1 MIANPIIRK
10 EVLSSLRTNKAIILQ
25 VLFLLVLAALVWVF
39 WPVGGLQDIGGQ
51 KARNLLAI
59 IAIGELLMV
68 AMFSSAFTAAAITT
82 EKERNT
88 WEVLFSSS
96 MKPWEIALGKMSG
109 SLSFLLLL
117 VFSGIPA
124 LAALFLLGGVQ
135 GTEVIAVI
143 GVLFLTAIYL
153 GMIGLLVSSL
163 MHRSY
168 RSVIVAYG
176 IVLVVCFVVAVP
188 AWPVSASG
196 NAGGL
201 LARQEPGVQKVLHV
215 VASLSPLQAMLS
227 VVIPGSDY
235 TLGAAGMPD
244 YWRLF
249 IPISCLVILG
259 TGLAGLYKLRQ
270 PIKVHRQLAKLK
282 VIERGQVSARTF
294 LFIVDPRKRKRMIR
308 WWQNPMLMK
317 EFRTRPMLQAQWLL
331 RAIGLCLIVSV
342 VLMIMVSL
350 SLQAFMGESA
360 QMLPTMA
367 TAVAAMMVV
376 LILLAGPAMA
386 GGTISSDRETGI
398 WDLIRVTRMPS
409 WRMVSGKFQAS
420 IVPLLLFALATLPAL
435 LILLYIN
442 IDLWPKMVHI
452 CYVIGV
458 TILFVS
464 TAGTFF
470 SSIFSKTAAATACTY
485 ALVMGVQLLTMLVL
499 LGKSLFSVRFVESIL
514 VLNPVMAA
522 MDAAGHASMSEY
534 VGLRF
539 QHMQIMGVAIAVMF
553 VVTVFRVYQLR
564 RAE

>member
-25 VLFLLVLAALVWVF
+25 ALFLLVLAALVWVF
-39 WPVGGLQDIGGQ
+39 WPPGGLQDIGGQ

-163 MHRSY
+163 MYRSY

-188 AWPVSASG
+188 AWPVS
-196 NAGGL
+196 GGM

-227 VVIPGSDY
+227 LVMPGSDY
-235 TLGAAGMPD
+235 TIGAAGMPE

-259 TGLAGLYKLRQ
+259 TGLAGVYKLRQ

-282 VIERGQVSARTF
+282 VIERGQISARSF

-308 WWQNPMLMK
+308 WWQNPMLIK

-331 RAIGLCLIVSV
+331 RVIGLCLIVSV
-342 VLMIMVSL
+342 VLMILVSL
-350 SLQAFMGESA
+350 SLQVFMGESS

-376 LILLAGPAMA
+376 LVLLVGPAMA

-442 IDLWPKMVHI
+442 IDLWPNMVRI

-470 SSIFSKTAAATACTY
+470 SSVFSRTATATACTY

-499 LGKSLFSVRFVESIL
+499 LGRSLFSVQFVESIL

-522 MDAAGHASMSEY
+522 MDAAGHASMKEY
-534 VGLRF
+534 VGLMSR
-539 QHMQIMGVAIAVMF
+539 HMQIMGVAIAVMF
-553 VVTVFRVYQLR
+553 VITVVRVYQLR
-564 RAE
+564 RPE